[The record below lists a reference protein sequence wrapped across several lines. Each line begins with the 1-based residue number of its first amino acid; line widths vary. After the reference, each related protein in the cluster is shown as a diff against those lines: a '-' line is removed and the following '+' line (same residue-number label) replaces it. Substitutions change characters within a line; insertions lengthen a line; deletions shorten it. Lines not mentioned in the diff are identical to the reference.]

1 MRLNGIHEPEKT
13 VLVKEA
19 LTKILLTFRITCT
32 SERGFKDILLR
43 SSFKDLEDGYQYG
56 AAINC
61 SADVLLTVNKKD
73 FVSVA
78 NSGLL
83 ILTPKEYISRFG

>member
-1 MRLNGIHEPEKT
+1 MNLQIHFIYLKVAST
-13 VLVKEA
+13 
-19 LTKILLTFRITCT
+19 LLHT
-32 SERGFKDILLR
+32 LLR